1 MGMAGWV
8 CDTERHGAGMLEP
21 GLGTQLSPV
30 HIPVA
35 CSVPRTHCWL
45 FLCLSFLICKM
56 GTVRVA
62 TCWGCREA

>member
-1 MGMAGWV
+1 
-8 CDTERHGAGMLEP
+8 MLEP
-21 GLGTQLSPV
+21 VWGLSGPLFTSPW
-30 HIPVA
+30 PNS
-35 CSVPRTHCWL
+35 SVPRTHCWL